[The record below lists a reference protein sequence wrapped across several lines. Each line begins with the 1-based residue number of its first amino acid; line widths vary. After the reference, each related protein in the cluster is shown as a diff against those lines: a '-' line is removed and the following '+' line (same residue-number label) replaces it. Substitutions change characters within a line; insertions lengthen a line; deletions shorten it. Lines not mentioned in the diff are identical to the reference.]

1 MKKLL
6 EKYLKVYSHEFSK
19 FAWLAAIF
27 FVIFFVTAIFRTYVD
42 AAFLKR
48 YGPDYIPMMLVIN
61 ALLTFVVLGVVD
73 RLSRRYLDHFLLSGF
88 LGCLGVMV
96 FILFWMVKSGFS
108 IAYPILY
115 QLLYLL
121 DSILLVYLWNMA
133 GDLFDTRQGKRIFPL
148 VTMSQVLGTTTGSF
162 ITKPVTL
169 LIGEDP
175 TLLVFAVVCLATA
188 FFLGRTGP
196 EIFKGQKPKAA
207 STTARGDSGRIPLS
221 RVPSLIAEYPMVRYL
236 IVTGLIPNILLP
248 IFLYQFSV
256 IANHTFAS
264 EQALISFLSIFRGM
278 TTLMT
283 FVLLFFVGRL
293 YSTMGLANASLVHP
307 INFALLFGSLQAF
320 FNIYVAC
327 YGQFTAILIQ
337 RAISGPVNKILYNVL
352 PKELIAWSRTFIR
365 GTVLKVGM
373 LAGSM
378 SMIILKPVV
387 DARSFSYLAF
397 VLSIWW
403 VVETLIFRRHYKR
416 ILKQVIAEKEIDFDQ
431 VESVRAFDSGGAA
444 MELGPVPVEDRTE
457 EAAAVGTGKAP
468 AIEPEVAL
476 KMMDDPNP
484 NTRAEA
490 AASFAMTQ
498 DVRAVRKLVQFL
510 DDTDIHIRNA
520 AIEAL
525 IAYRDKILPYLEV
538 SLIDST
544 PRIKQGILE
553 VIRLSGLKGF
563 EVVPFLAK
571 ELNDAYSN
579 LVVLRRMQSES
590 DGVSITML
598 KEHLRETNDEILRL
612 IFYALWVYHADMRLI
627 YNALKSE
634 TASIA
639 VELVENSIEKEITP
653 YLIPLI
659 EDVPLDEK
667 IEKGRQHLPLIRK
680 DNPERL
686 LTFLAESDDPVTR
699 IMALFVIAEH
709 MPYESFIPVI
719 EQRLTD
725 EDRGVQ
731 ELARYALARTRNE
744 VAQMPEIIEM
754 INKLRNF
761 TLFEDMGIR
770 ELHAIATVLKV
781 ERFNAGDLMIVEGEE
796 NSTIYLVMSGSV
808 RIVNGWGT
816 PDEKERAVIG
826 AGSFLGELS
835 MFTRMPPN
843 ATCIAAEETEAFLLP
858 HHQFIEIM
866 RVYPQIGINLCRFFS
881 MKCRQAIY

>member
-6 EKYLKVYSHEFSK
+6 EKYLKVYSHEFPN

-48 YGPDYIPMMLVIN
+48 YGPQYIPMMLVIN
-61 ALLTFVVLGVVD
+61 ALLTFAVLGVVD

-88 LGCLGVMV
+88 LGCLGVTV
-96 FILFWMVKSGFS
+96 IILFWMVKSGFS

-133 GDLFDTRQGKRIFPL
+133 GDLFDTRQGKRLFPL
-148 VTMSQVLGTTTGSF
+148 VTMSQVLGTTIGSF
-162 ITKPVTL
+162 ITRPVTL
-169 LIGEDP
+169 VIGEDP
-175 TLLVFAVVCLATA
+175 TLLVFAAVCLATA
-188 FFLGRTGP
+188 FFLARTGP
-196 EIFKGQKPKAA
+196 EVFKGQKPKAA
-207 STTARGDSGRIPLS
+207 NTTAKGDTGRIPLT

-236 IVTGLIPNILLP
+236 MVTGLVPNILLP
-248 IFLYQFSV
+248 IFLYQFNV
-256 IANHTFAS
+256 IANQTFAS

-307 INFALLFGSLQAF
+307 VNFALLFGSLQAF

-378 SMIILKPVV
+378 SMIILKPVM

-416 ILKQVIAEKEIDFDQ
+416 ILKQVIAEKAIDFDQ

-444 MELGPVPVEDRTE
+444 MELGPVAVEDRRE
-457 EAAAVGTGKAP
+457 EVAAIAIGKAP
-468 AIEPEVAL
+468 AIEAEVAL
-476 KMMDDPNP
+476 KMLDDPNP

-490 AASFAMTQ
+490 AASFAVTQ

-510 DDTDIHIRNA
+510 DDTDIFVRNA

-525 IAYRDKILPYLEV
+525 ITYRDKTLPYLEV

-544 PRIKQGILE
+544 PRVKQGILE

-571 ELNDAYSN
+571 ELGDAYSN
-579 LVVLRRMQSES
+579 LVVLRRMQKES

-598 KEHLRETNDEILRL
+598 QEHLRETNDEILRL

-667 IEKGRQHLPLIRK
+667 IEKGRQHFPLLRK

-699 IMALFVIAEH
+699 IMALFVIAER
-709 MPYESFIPVI
+709 MPDQSFTPVI

-725 EDRGVQ
+725 ENPGVQ

-781 ERFNAGDLMIVEGEE
+781 EHFAAGDAMIVEGEE

-816 PDEKERAVIG
+816 PNEKERAVIG

-843 ATCIAAEETEAFLLP
+843 ATCIAAEESEAFLLP

-881 MKCRQAIY
+881 MKCRQAVY